1 MKRPA
6 RPPPELKSA
15 GVKSRGLKSQGPKS
29 KGSKKAGS
37 DRRKLAGSRKIGRP
51 SRKHRAPYDIE
62 TVTNAAV
69 RVFNRRGYEAASME
83 DVARET
89 GITKSS
95 LYYHVSGKEELLARG
110 LERAFKWLL
119 GILEEPGAQGGTPLE
134 RLRHIVFRSVVI
146 TLEFVQEVEL
156 LQRVKGNT
164 PTERRAMEWRRSF
177 DREVAELVHQAAAA
191 GQLADNIDVPLT
203 TRLIFG
209 MGNSITQWYRR
220 EGRLKP
226 EQIADAVARM
236 VFQGIGE
243 GIGRGADR

>member
-1 MKRPA
+1 MKRPT
-6 RPPPELKSA
+6 RPSAELRTGLKSA
-15 GVKSRGLKSQGPKS
+15 GPKR
-29 KGSKKAGS
+29 AGS
-37 DRRKLAGSRKIGRP
+37 DRRKPAGSRKIGRP

-69 RVFNRRGYEAASME
+69 RVFNRHGYEAASME

-95 LYYHVSGKEELLARG
+95 LYYHVSGKEELLARA
-110 LERAFKWLL
+110 LQRAFKWLL
-119 GILEEPGAQGGTPLE
+119 GILEEPGAQSGTPLE
-134 RLRHIVFRSVVI
+134 RLRHIVYRSVVI

-164 PTERRAMEWRRSF
+164 PTERRAMAWRRSF
-177 DREVAELVHQAAAA
+177 DREVAALVRQAAAA
-191 GQLADNIDVPLT
+191 GQLAGNVDAALT

-226 EQIADAVARM
+226 EQIADAVSRLI
-236 VFQGIGE
+236 FRGIGE
-243 GIGRGADR
+243 EIARDTDR